1 MIKYQLANLSFYE
14 KDPCPLDLFSDNTRN
29 DYSNVYKLTNHKN
42 HFKKLGKVFSNAV
55 LFMQ

>member
-29 DYSNVYKLTNHKN
+29 DYSNAYKLTNHKN
-42 HFKKLGKVFSNAV
+42 HFKKLGKGF
-55 LFMQ
+55 

>member
-42 HFKKLGKVFSNAV
+42 HFKKLGKGF
-55 LFMQ
+55 